1 MQETERLRKI
11 SNSLRSAQAAQGWV
25 GEANNEI
32 ESLRKIQE
40 DIEVDTKRQRCRIE
54 RMKQH
59 VFWTM
64 APNGFANRRGQ
75 SQRGPKLG
83 DGPLPPTA
91 TSGLRDPRVDASVAS
106 YAWDIHGRR
115 HPRGESRDA
124 ESTVELA
131 MSAIRKAASNAN
143 LYKLDL
149 RNVFDQIDVSGDGKI
164 TIDEMARAFEL
175 MGVQVDDDVLLVLFH
190 HFDPNGSGSVL
201 YGEFMWAFFNR
212 RSLVRQW
219 KTATKGMTNK
229 QIELKFRQCDTSGN
243 GKLNY
248 KEFKK
253 VLASFQ
259 IKLSDS
265 DTELLMNRFD
275 SDGDG
280 SLDLFEFTHFIQEEI
295 EARNKGTEGQ
305 KTTSTPAST
314 SDLAALFS
322 KQREIEEKLAQLNIA
337 LDDKIES

>member
-1 MQETERLRKI
+1 
-11 SNSLRSAQAAQGWV
+11 
-25 GEANNEI
+25 
-32 ESLRKIQE
+32 
-40 DIEVDTKRQRCRIE
+40 
-54 RMKQH
+54 MKQH
-59 VFWTM
+59 VFWTI

-83 DGPLPPTA
+83 DGPLPSTA
-91 TSGLRDPRVDASVAS
+91 TSRLRDPRIDASLAT

-115 HPRGESRDA
+115 HLKGDNRDA
-124 ESTVELA
+124 ESAVELA
-131 MSAIRKAASNAN
+131 MSAIRKAASNAT

-149 RNVFDQIDVSGDGKI
+149 RAVFDQIDVSGDGKI

-175 MGVQVDDDVLLVLFH
+175 MGVQVSDDVLLVLFH
-190 HFDPNGSGSVL
+190 HFDPNGSGAVQ

-219 KTATKGMTNK
+219 KLSTKGMTSK

-248 KEFKK
+248 REFQK

-280 SLDLFEFTHFIQEEI
+280 SLNLFEFTRFIQEEI
-295 EARNKGTEGQ
+295 EARNRGAEDSIAQ
-305 KTTSTPAST
+305 KAAAAPPSPT
-314 SDLAALFS
+314 DLAALFS
-322 KQREIEEKLAQLNIA
+322 KQKDIEQKLAQLNIA
-337 LDDKIES
+337 LGDKAES